1 MTLKLF
7 DQMNY
12 DPVTEMLTD
21 IMCAKT
27 QNSERMFFR
36 VANSYYWGLLA
47 SQMHAQVVGWGG
59 SKLPINIY
67 AMNLSPSGTGEL
79 LPL

>member
-1 MTLKLF
+1 MVNNMALKKF
-7 DQMNY
+7 EDMSY

-36 VANSYYWGLLA
+36 TLN
-47 SQMHAQVVGWGG
+47 
-59 SKLPINIY
+59 
-67 AMNLSPSGTGEL
+67 
-79 LPL
+79 

>member
-1 MTLKLF
+1 MALKPF
-7 DQMNY
+7 DLMNY

-36 VANSYYWGLLA
+36 IANSYYWGLLA
-47 SQMHAQVVGWGG
+47 SQMHVTVEGWGG